1 MLSFDLGFA
10 LGKMSA
16 WRRGGWFE
24 YTSAIGGV
32 VLYTVFTPMVWPDDD
47 LAVRIDG
54 GLLIQSYGGTRP

>member
-32 VLYTVFTPMVWPDDD
+32 VLYTVFTPWF
-47 LAVRIDG
+47 
-54 GLLIQSYGGTRP
+54 GLMMIWLFALTAGS